1 MRPLTLE
8 TATADLVGSRL
19 YCTYERR
26 LYPVV
31 TVTSVEPWPMSWPVP
46 SMVFVGFTAENL
58 PDGEA
63 MLELFDH
70 PGTKILVDAR
80 GAPWMILEPGEE
92 PPN

>member
-8 TATADLVGSRL
+8 SATAELVGSRL

-31 TVTSVEPWPMSWPVP
+31 TVTSVEPWPMAWPVP
-46 SMVFVGFTAENL
+46 SMVFIGFTAEDL
-58 PDGEA
+58 PNGEA
-63 MLELFDH
+63 LLELFDH

-80 GAPWMILEPGEE
+80 GAPWMILEPGED
-92 PPN
+92 PPT